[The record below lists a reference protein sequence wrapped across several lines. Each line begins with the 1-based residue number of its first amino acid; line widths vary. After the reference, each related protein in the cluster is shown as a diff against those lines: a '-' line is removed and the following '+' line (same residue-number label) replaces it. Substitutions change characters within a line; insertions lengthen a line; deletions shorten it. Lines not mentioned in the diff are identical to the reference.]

1 MAEMTKRFTD
11 HLRELAAPIW
21 QAQHKHPFVRGIGDG
36 SLDPERFK
44 FWVRQDY
51 IFLVDYA
58 RLFSLAAARAPDAA
72 TTERLAALA
81 HSTLTVEMDLHRS
94 YAARFGIS
102 RKELEQEE
110 KSPTTQGYGDFL
122 LRTATLGDYAELVAA
137 VLPCMWSFSEIGLRL
152 AEGGRPADE
161 RYAEWID
168 IYSAPAFAE
177 LATWCRE
184 IVDTAAQ
191 GLPPSALK
199 RMETAFITSSRYEL
213 MFWESAWQQQTWPA

>member
-1 MAEMTKRFTD
+1 MTKRFTD

-21 QAQHKHPFVRGIGDG
+21 QAQHEHPFVRWIGDG
-36 SLDPERFK
+36 SLDLERFK

-51 IFLVDYA
+51 LFLVDYA
-58 RLFSLAAARAPDAA
+58 HLFSLAAARAPDM
-72 TTERLAALA
+72 TTMERLTGLA

-94 YAARFGIS
+94 YAAKFGIS

-110 KSPTTQGYGDFL
+110 KSPATQGYGDFL

-137 VLPCMWSFSEIGLRL
+137 VLPCMWSFSEIGQRL
-152 AEGGRPADE
+152 AKGVRPADE
-161 RYAEWID
+161 RYSAWID
-168 IYSAPAFAE
+168 MYSAPEFAE
-177 LATWCRE
+177 LASWCRE
-184 IVDTAAQ
+184 IVDAAAS
-191 GLPPSALK
+191 GLPESALA